1 MTPQEVL
8 ESTTPDVRE
17 VINQI
22 LTIEKEN
29 RHFQDLASNK
39 PKEAMIIDA
48 IVKIIS
54 QGVK

>member
-22 LTIEKEN
+22 LTVEKEN
-29 RHFQDLASNK
+29 RHFQDLANNK
-39 PKEAMIIDA
+39 PKEAMIVDT